1 MNKLIGIT
9 ISAALVATG
18 IAVTSGAAYADGQI
32 WQRTFR
38 AVSVTENGQSR
49 PLLPGNWIRIEFPNN
64 RLRAGAGCGQITGT
78 AAMTG
83 TRLTVSEV
91 NLLRNNACTNEAAF
105 AQDAWLAGFLDR
117 DPCVALNGHT
127 LVLSAQ
133 GVRFTLTDSP
143 DVAVD
148 PPLIGTRWIIES
160 VIENGVTTALPPF
173 PQPHLVFEPDG
184 TLWAMAGCNTV
195 SGSAVHRDGGATL
208 GQAAIS
214 KRLCEFGNPILEE
227 TVMAALD
234 AGDVTFQITAG
245 RLTVDR
251 PGGPTLLARSE
262 SLS

>member
-1 MNKLIGIT
+1 MSKLISVTVSI
-9 ISAALVATG
+9 ALAATG
-18 IAVTSGAAYADGQI
+18 SAVASRTYADGEI

-38 AVSVTENGQSR
+38 AVSVTENGQAR
-49 PLLPGNWIRIEFPNN
+49 PLLPGSRIRVEFPNG
-64 RLRAGAGCGQITGT
+64 RLRAGAGCGQISGS
-78 AAMTG
+78 AAVTG

-91 NLLRNNACTNEAAF
+91 NLFRNGCTDEAAY

-117 DPCVALNGHT
+117 DPCAVLNGHT

-184 TLWAMAGCNTV
+184 SLWAFTGCNTV
-195 SGSAVHRDGGATL
+195 SGSALLRDGGAGAIL
-208 GQAAIS
+208 GEAGIT
-214 KRLCEFGNPILEE
+214 KRLCETGNPVLEE
-227 TVMAALD
+227 RVMAALD
-234 AGDVTFQITAG
+234 AGDVTFQIAAG

-251 PGGPTLLARSE
+251 VGGPTLLARSE